1 MDRKLKAFAQLF
13 RKLRHLL
20 RLRAFLSAHTQRVS
34 QHDFLDFIL
43 ADRPLQPAK
52 IGAIV
57 LALQR
62 LNPLRGNAQRIGY
75 GQSHATAAVVN
86 GQDAS
91 GGSHCGDYT
100 SFCIS
105 PSHMASNRVLPPG
118 LEQLMPEEAPDNQLA
133 EKELE
138 QRNQRKLNTVLHA
151 GAVAQIVVGCTVIL
165 AICYVAKLILV
176 TLLVS
181 VLFAFML
188 EPVVNLLEKARLPR
202 AAGAFLAVL
211 FMLALMYAGSYFLYG
226 KAMSFVHEL
235 PKYSDRI
242 RSHLAHFRQQTTELE
257 KTTQQV
263 FPEDKNAKKP
273 MPVKVENQG
282 APGGMSDKI
291 GAVTEVVLTLC
302 FIPFLTY
309 FMLSWQEHARTKS
322 VQLFRPEYRST
333 AYVTLGH
340 ISAMMKSF
348 IAGNFLIGFFIG
360 VCSAVI
366 FGFLGVPYF
375 YFVGFISGFLS
386 LVPYLGIAVAML
398 PPIAA
403 GLGVMGDTRLLL
415 VAVTVV
421 ALHLL
426 AMNVL
431 YPKVLGKRLQLN
443 PLVVTISLLIWGFI
457 WGAMGLI
464 LAVPIMG
471 AVKIVCDHVVSLRAI
486 GDWMGE

>member
-1 MDRKLKAFAQLF
+1 
-13 RKLRHLL
+13 
-20 RLRAFLSAHTQRVS
+20 
-34 QHDFLDFIL
+34 
-43 ADRPLQPAK
+43 
-52 IGAIV
+52 
-57 LALQR
+57 
-62 LNPLRGNAQRIGY
+62 
-75 GQSHATAAVVN
+75 
-86 GQDAS
+86 
-91 GGSHCGDYT
+91 
-100 SFCIS
+100 
-105 PSHMASNRVLPPG
+105 MASNRIIPPAP
-118 LEQLMPEEAPDNQLA
+118 EQLMPEEAPDNQLA
-133 EKELE
+133 ETELE
-138 QRNQRKLNTVLHA
+138 QRNQREINTALHG
-151 GAVAQIVVGCTVIL
+151 GAVAQVVVGAAVIL
-165 AICYVAKLILV
+165 AICYIAKLILV

-181 VLFAFML
+181 VLLAFML
-188 EPVVNLLEKARLPR
+188 EPLVNLLEKIRLPR

-211 FMLALMYAGSYFLYG
+211 FMVALMWAGSYFLYG

-242 RSHLAHFRQQTTELE
+242 RSQLAHFRQQTTELE

-273 MPVKVENQG
+273 MPVKVENQSTQG
-282 APGGMSDKI
+282 TTDKL

-322 VQLFRPEYRST
+322 VQLFRPENRST

-340 ISAMMKSF
+340 ISTMMKSF
-348 IAGNFLIGFFIG
+348 IAGNFIIGLFMG
-360 VCSAVI
+360 VCSVVI

-375 YFVGFISGFLS
+375 YFIGFISGFLS
-386 LVPYLGIAVAML
+386 LLPYLGIAVAVL

-403 GLGVMGDTRLLL
+403 GIGVMSDTRLLL
-415 VAVTVV
+415 VAITVLS
-421 ALHLL
+421 LHML

-431 YPKVLGKRLQLN
+431 YPKILGKRLQLN

-464 LAVPIMG
+464 LAVPIMA
-471 AVKIVCDHVVSLRAI
+471 AVKIVCDHVISLRAI

>member
-1 MDRKLKAFAQLF
+1 
-13 RKLRHLL
+13 
-20 RLRAFLSAHTQRVS
+20 
-34 QHDFLDFIL
+34 
-43 ADRPLQPAK
+43 
-52 IGAIV
+52 
-57 LALQR
+57 
-62 LNPLRGNAQRIGY
+62 
-75 GQSHATAAVVN
+75 
-86 GQDAS
+86 
-91 GGSHCGDYT
+91 
-100 SFCIS
+100 
-105 PSHMASNRVLPPG
+105 MASNRVIPPG
-118 LEQLMPEEAPDNQLA
+118 PEQLMPEEAPDSQLA

-138 QRNQRKLNTVLHA
+138 EKKQRKLNTALHA
-151 GAVAQIVVGCTVIL
+151 GAVAQVIL
-165 AICYVAKLILV
+165 AAAVILAVCYIAKLVLV
-176 TLLVS
+176 TLLFS
-181 VLFAFML
+181 ILLAFML

-242 RSHLAHFRQQTTELE
+242 RSHLAHFREQTTELE
-257 KTTQQV
+257 KTTKQV
-263 FPEDKNAKKP
+263 FPDEKNAKKP
-273 MPVKVENQG
+273 LPVQVENQG
-282 APGGMSDKI
+282 TQGMVSEKV

-322 VQLFRPEYRST
+322 VQLFRPENRST

-348 IAGNFLIGFFIG
+348 IAGNFLIGLFIG
-360 VCSAVI
+360 VCSAVV

-386 LVPYLGIAVAML
+386 LVPYLGVAVAML

-403 GLGVMGDTRLLL
+403 GLGVMGDSRLLL
-415 VAVTVV
+415 VAVTVI

-464 LAVPIMG
+464 LAVPIMA

-486 GDWMGE
+486 GDWLGE

>member
-1 MDRKLKAFAQLF
+1 
-13 RKLRHLL
+13 
-20 RLRAFLSAHTQRVS
+20 
-34 QHDFLDFIL
+34 
-43 ADRPLQPAK
+43 
-52 IGAIV
+52 
-57 LALQR
+57 
-62 LNPLRGNAQRIGY
+62 
-75 GQSHATAAVVN
+75 
-86 GQDAS
+86 
-91 GGSHCGDYT
+91 
-100 SFCIS
+100 
-105 PSHMASNRVLPPG
+105 
-118 LEQLMPEEAPDNQLA
+118 MPEEVPDSHLA

-138 QRNQRKLNTVLHA
+138 QKTQRRLNTALHA
-151 GAVAQIVVGCTVIL
+151 GAVAQVIVGATVIL
-165 AICYVAKLILV
+165 AICYIAKLILV
-176 TLLVS
+176 TLLIS
-181 VLFAFML
+181 ILLAFML
-188 EPVVNLLEKARLPR
+188 EPLVSLLEKIRLPR

-211 FMLALMYAGSYFLYG
+211 FMVALMWAGSYFLYG

-242 RSHLAHFRQQTTELE
+242 RSHLAHFRQQTSDLE

-263 FPEDKNAKKP
+263 FPEDKNARKP
-273 MPVKVENQG
+273 MPVKVENQS

-348 IAGNFLIGFFIG
+348 IAGNFVIGLFMGI
-360 VCSAVI
+360 CSVVI

-375 YFVGFISGFLS
+375 YFIGFISGFLS
-386 LVPYLGIAVAML
+386 LLPYLGVAVAVL

-403 GLGVMGDTRLLL
+403 GIGVMSDTRLLL
-415 VAVTVV
+415 VAATVLG
-421 ALHLL
+421 LHML

-464 LAVPIMG
+464 LAVPIMA
-471 AVKIVCDHVVSLRAI
+471 AVKIVCDHVVSLRPI

>member
-1 MDRKLKAFAQLF
+1 
-13 RKLRHLL
+13 
-20 RLRAFLSAHTQRVS
+20 
-34 QHDFLDFIL
+34 
-43 ADRPLQPAK
+43 
-52 IGAIV
+52 
-57 LALQR
+57 
-62 LNPLRGNAQRIGY
+62 
-75 GQSHATAAVVN
+75 
-86 GQDAS
+86 
-91 GGSHCGDYT
+91 
-100 SFCIS
+100 
-105 PSHMASNRVLPPG
+105 MASNRVIPPAP
-118 LEQLMPEEAPDNQLA
+118 EQLRPEEAPDSQLA

-138 QRNQRKLNTVLHA
+138 QRNERKLYTALHA
-151 GAVAQIVVGCTVIL
+151 GAVAQIIVGGAVIL
-165 AICYVAKLILV
+165 AICYVAKLVLV

-181 VLFAFML
+181 LLLAFML
-188 EPVVNLLEKARLPR
+188 EPLVNLLERIRVPR

-211 FMLALMYAGSYFLYG
+211 LMLAAMYAGSYFLYG

-235 PKYSDRI
+235 PKYSERI
-242 RSHLAHFRQQTTELE
+242 RSHLAHVRQQTSELE

-263 FPEDKNAKKP
+263 FPEDKNARKP
-273 MPVKVENQG
+273 MAVKVENQG
-282 APGGMSDKI
+282 TQGMVTEKL
-291 GAVTEVVLTLC
+291 GAVTEIVLTLC

-348 IAGNFLIGFFIG
+348 IAGNFAIGLFMGI
-360 VCSAVI
+360 CSVVI

-375 YFVGFISGFLS
+375 YFIGFISGFLS
-386 LVPYLGIAVAML
+386 LMPYLGIALAML

-403 GLGVMGDTRLLL
+403 GIGVMSDTRLLL
-415 VAVTVV
+415 VAAIVLG
-421 ALHLL
+421 LHML

-431 YPKVLGKRLQLN
+431 YPKILGSRLQLN

-464 LAVPIMG
+464 LAVPIMA
-471 AVKIVCDHVVSLRAI
+471 AVKIICDHVVSLRPI

>member
-1 MDRKLKAFAQLF
+1 MA
-13 RKLRHLL
+13 
-20 RLRAFLSAHTQRVS
+20 T
-34 QHDFLDFIL
+34 
-43 ADRPLQPAK
+43 
-52 IGAIV
+52 
-57 LALQR
+57 
-62 LNPLRGNAQRIGY
+62 NRI
-75 GQSHATAAVVN
+75 
-86 GQDAS
+86 
-91 GGSHCGDYT
+91 
-100 SFCIS
+100 I
-105 PSHMASNRVLPPG
+105 PPG
-118 LEQLMPEEAPDNQLA
+118 PEQLMPEEAPDSQSA

-138 QRNQRKLNTVLHA
+138 QRNKRRLNTALHA
-151 GAVAQIVVGCTVIL
+151 GAMGQVIIAATVIL
-165 AICYVAKLILV
+165 AICYVAKLILI

-181 VLFAFML
+181 ILFAFVL
-188 EPVVNLLEKARLPR
+188 EPVVNLLEKIRLPR
-202 AAGAFLAVL
+202 SAGAFLAVL
-211 FMLALMYAGSYFLYG
+211 FMVALIWAGSYFLYG

-242 RSHLAHFRQQTTELE
+242 RSHLAHFRQQTNELE

-282 APGGMSDKI
+282 TQGVMSDKL

-333 AYVTLGH
+333 AYVTMGH
-340 ISAMMKSF
+340 ISTMMKSF
-348 IAGNFLIGFFIG
+348 IAGNFVIGLFMGI
-360 VCSAVI
+360 CSVVI

-375 YFVGFISGFLS
+375 YFIGFISGFLS
-386 LVPYLGIAVAML
+386 LMPYLGIAVAVL

-403 GLGVMGDTRLLL
+403 GIGVMSDTRLLL
-415 VAVTVV
+415 VAITVFG
-421 ALHLL
+421 LHML

-464 LAVPIMG
+464 LAVPIMA

>member
-1 MDRKLKAFAQLF
+1 
-13 RKLRHLL
+13 
-20 RLRAFLSAHTQRVS
+20 
-34 QHDFLDFIL
+34 
-43 ADRPLQPAK
+43 
-52 IGAIV
+52 
-57 LALQR
+57 
-62 LNPLRGNAQRIGY
+62 
-75 GQSHATAAVVN
+75 
-86 GQDAS
+86 
-91 GGSHCGDYT
+91 
-100 SFCIS
+100 
-105 PSHMASNRVLPPG
+105 MASNRIIPPG
-118 LEQLMPEEAPDNQLA
+118 PEQLMPEEAPDSQLA

-138 QRNQRKLNTVLHA
+138 EKKQRQLNTALHA
-151 GAVAQIVVGCTVIL
+151 GAVAQVILAAAVIL
-165 AICYVAKLILV
+165 AICYIAKLVLV
-176 TLLVS
+176 TLLFS
-181 VLFAFML
+181 ILLAFML
-188 EPVVNLLEKARLPR
+188 EPVVNLLEKVRLPR

-235 PKYSDRI
+235 PKYSAKI
-242 RSHLAHFRQQTTELE
+242 SSYLAHFREQTSELE
-257 KTTQQV
+257 KTTKQV

-273 MPVKVENQG
+273 LPVQVENQG
-282 APGGMSDKI
+282 TQGVVSEKV

-322 VQLFRPEYRST
+322 VQLFRPENRST

-348 IAGNFLIGFFIG
+348 IAGNFLIGLFIG
-360 VCSAVI
+360 VCSTVV

-386 LVPYLGIAVAML
+386 LVPYLGVAVAML

-403 GLGVMGDTRLLL
+403 GLGVMGDSRLLI
-415 VAVTVV
+415 VAITVV

-443 PLVVTISLLIWGFI
+443 PLVVTVSLLIWGFI

-471 AVKIVCDHVVSLRAI
+471 AIKIVCDHVVSLRAI
-486 GDWMGE
+486 GEWLGE

>member
-1 MDRKLKAFAQLF
+1 
-13 RKLRHLL
+13 
-20 RLRAFLSAHTQRVS
+20 
-34 QHDFLDFIL
+34 
-43 ADRPLQPAK
+43 
-52 IGAIV
+52 
-57 LALQR
+57 
-62 LNPLRGNAQRIGY
+62 
-75 GQSHATAAVVN
+75 
-86 GQDAS
+86 
-91 GGSHCGDYT
+91 
-100 SFCIS
+100 
-105 PSHMASNRVLPPG
+105 
-118 LEQLMPEEAPDNQLA
+118 MPEEAPDSQLA
-133 EKELE
+133 ERELE
-138 QRNQRKLNTVLHA
+138 EKKQRQFNTAVHA
-151 GAVAQIVVGCTVIL
+151 GAVAQVIIAAAVIL
-165 AICYVAKLILV
+165 AICYVAKLILI

-181 VLFAFML
+181 ILLAFVL
-188 EPVVNLLEKARLPR
+188 EPVVNLLEKVRLPR
-202 AAGAFLAVL
+202 SAGASLAVL
-211 FMLALMYAGSYFLYG
+211 LMLALMYAGSYFLYG

-242 RSHLAHFRQQTTELE
+242 RSHLAHFRQQTSELE

-282 APGGMSDKI
+282 GQGMVSDKV
-291 GAVTEVVLTLC
+291 GEVTEVVLTLC

-322 VQLFRPEYRST
+322 VQLFRPENRST

-348 IAGNFLIGFFIG
+348 IAGNFVIGLFIG
-360 VCSAVI
+360 ICSVVI

-375 YFVGFISGFLS
+375 YFIGFISGFLS
-386 LVPYLGIAVAML
+386 LIPYLGVAVAML
-398 PPIAA
+398 PPVAA
-403 GLGVMGDTRLLL
+403 GLGTMNDTRLLL
-415 VAVTVV
+415 VAVTVL

-443 PLVVTISLLIWGFI
+443 PLVVTLSLLLWGFI

-471 AVKIVCDHVVSLRAI
+471 AVKIVCDHVVSLRAV

>member
-1 MDRKLKAFAQLF
+1 
-13 RKLRHLL
+13 
-20 RLRAFLSAHTQRVS
+20 
-34 QHDFLDFIL
+34 
-43 ADRPLQPAK
+43 
-52 IGAIV
+52 
-57 LALQR
+57 
-62 LNPLRGNAQRIGY
+62 
-75 GQSHATAAVVN
+75 
-86 GQDAS
+86 
-91 GGSHCGDYT
+91 
-100 SFCIS
+100 
-105 PSHMASNRVLPPG
+105 MASNRVIPPG
-118 LEQLMPEEAPDNQLA
+118 PEQLMPEEAPDSQLA

-138 QRNQRKLNTVLHA
+138 EKKQRKLNTALHA
-151 GAVAQIVVGCTVIL
+151 GAVAQVIVAAAVIL
-165 AICYVAKLILV
+165 AICYIAKLVLV
-176 TLLVS
+176 TLLFS
-181 VLFAFML
+181 ILLAFML

-242 RSHLAHFRQQTTELE
+242 RTHLAHFREQTTELE
-257 KTTQQV
+257 KTTKQV

-273 MPVKVENQG
+273 LPVQVENQG
-282 APGGMSDKI
+282 TQGVVSEKV

-322 VQLFRPEYRST
+322 VQLFRPENRST

-348 IAGNFLIGFFIG
+348 IAGNFLIGLFIG

-386 LVPYLGIAVAML
+386 LVPYLGVAVAML

-403 GLGVMGDTRLLL
+403 GLGVMGDSRLLL

-464 LAVPIMG
+464 LAVPIMA

-486 GDWMGE
+486 GDWLGE

>member
-1 MDRKLKAFAQLF
+1 
-13 RKLRHLL
+13 
-20 RLRAFLSAHTQRVS
+20 
-34 QHDFLDFIL
+34 
-43 ADRPLQPAK
+43 
-52 IGAIV
+52 
-57 LALQR
+57 
-62 LNPLRGNAQRIGY
+62 
-75 GQSHATAAVVN
+75 
-86 GQDAS
+86 
-91 GGSHCGDYT
+91 
-100 SFCIS
+100 
-105 PSHMASNRVLPPG
+105 MASNRIIPPRP
-118 LEQLMPEEAPDNQLA
+118 EQLMPEEAPDSQSA

-138 QRNQRKLNTVLHA
+138 QRNQRRLNTDLHA
-151 GAVAQIVVGCTVIL
+151 GAMAQVIIAATVIL
-165 AICYVAKLILV
+165 AVCYVAKLILV

-181 VLFAFML
+181 ILFAFVL
-188 EPVVNLLEKARLPR
+188 EPVVNLLEKIRLPR
-202 AAGAFLAVL
+202 SAGAFLAVL
-211 FMLALMYAGSYFLYG
+211 FMVALIWAGSYFLYG

-242 RSHLAHFRQQTTELE
+242 RSQLAHFRQQTSELE

-263 FPEDKNAKKP
+263 FPEDKSAKKP

-282 APGGMSDKI
+282 TPGVMSDKL

-340 ISAMMKSF
+340 ISTMMKSF
-348 IAGNFLIGFFIG
+348 IAGNFVIGLFMGI
-360 VCSAVI
+360 CSVVI

-375 YFVGFISGFLS
+375 YFIGFISGFLS
-386 LVPYLGIAVAML
+386 LMPYLGIAVAVL

-403 GLGVMGDTRLLL
+403 GIGVMSDTRLLL
-415 VAVTVV
+415 VAITVFG
-421 ALHLL
+421 LHML

-464 LAVPIMG
+464 LAVPIMA
-471 AVKIVCDHVVSLRAI
+471 AVKIVCDHVVSLRPI

>member
-1 MDRKLKAFAQLF
+1 
-13 RKLRHLL
+13 
-20 RLRAFLSAHTQRVS
+20 
-34 QHDFLDFIL
+34 
-43 ADRPLQPAK
+43 
-52 IGAIV
+52 
-57 LALQR
+57 
-62 LNPLRGNAQRIGY
+62 
-75 GQSHATAAVVN
+75 
-86 GQDAS
+86 
-91 GGSHCGDYT
+91 
-100 SFCIS
+100 
-105 PSHMASNRVLPPG
+105 MASNRVIPPG
-118 LEQLMPEEAPDNQLA
+118 PEQLMPEEGPDTRLA

-138 QRNQRKLNTVLHA
+138 EKKQRQLNTALHA
-151 GAVAQIVVGCTVIL
+151 GAVAQVIL
-165 AICYVAKLILV
+165 AAAVILAVCYIAKLVLV
-176 TLLVS
+176 TLLFS
-181 VLFAFML
+181 ILLAFML
-188 EPVVNLLEKARLPR
+188 EPVVNLLEKVRLPR

-235 PKYSDRI
+235 PKYSVKI
-242 RSHLAHFRQQTTELE
+242 RSHLAHFREQTSELE
-257 KTTQQV
+257 KTTKQV
-263 FPEDKNAKKP
+263 FPDDKNAKKP
-273 MPVKVENQG
+273 LPVQVENEGTQG
-282 APGGMSDKI
+282 MVSEKV

-322 VQLFRPEYRST
+322 VQLFRPENRST

-348 IAGNFLIGFFIG
+348 IAGNFLIGLFIG
-360 VCSAVI
+360 VCSTVV

-386 LVPYLGIAVAML
+386 LVPYLGVAVAML

-403 GLGVMGDTRLLL
+403 GLGVMGDSRLLI
-415 VAVTVV
+415 VAITVV

-443 PLVVTISLLIWGFI
+443 PLVVTVSLLIWGFI

-471 AVKIVCDHVVSLRAI
+471 AIKIVCDHVVSLRAI
-486 GDWMGE
+486 GEWLGE